1 MLSCC
6 REGPVGF
13 ALFLASQ
20 GRSGGRHAI
29 PSYRDV
35 WEQDWAELLQGR
47 SEGLGAC
54 GDRGLVPLG
63 KEPALAGCALGAV
76 PWAGPAGEAGGLLW
90 VSVVLLGWL
99 SCVPFSPLGE
109 VGCKS
114 LLYVC
119 CSVMSSMDHANSSF
133 ADMHL
138 FHVPA

>member
-35 WEQDWAELLQGR
+35 WD
-47 SEGLGAC
+47 
-54 GDRGLVPLG
+54 V
-63 KEPALAGCALGAV
+63 
-76 PWAGPAGEAGGLLW
+76 
-90 VSVVLLGWL
+90 
-99 SCVPFSPLGE
+99 SPLGE